1 MYIHQFS
8 IRRQRI
14 IKYFCPTHL
23 HWLRFQS
30 NTPKIAPKALLK
42 TWELLRA
49 CSKIHLNYHLTEVN
63 SSIIYQNTQ
72 VNSDNSETLEKS
84 SRIAPDHPPLLGA
97 LTLNKSSC
105 EICILRQFSQKIL
118 IFAFPSL

>member
-1 MYIHQFS
+1 MHQ
-8 IRRQRI
+8 
-14 IKYFCPTHL
+14 
-23 HWLRFQS
+23 
-30 NTPKIAPKALLK
+30 
-42 TWELLRA
+42 
-49 CSKIHLNYHLTEVN
+49 N
-63 SSIIYQNTQ
+63 SQ

-105 EICILRQFSQKIL
+105 EICILRQISQKIL